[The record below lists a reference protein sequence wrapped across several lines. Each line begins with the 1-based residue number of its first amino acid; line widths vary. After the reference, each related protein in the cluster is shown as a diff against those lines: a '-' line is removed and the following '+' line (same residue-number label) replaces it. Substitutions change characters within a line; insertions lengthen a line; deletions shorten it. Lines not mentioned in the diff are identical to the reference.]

1 MYSFS
6 LNYKTKLYRVIKNL
20 MKQNITNMAQTSHL
34 NF

>member
-6 LNYKTKLYRVIKNL
+6 LNYKTKLF
-20 MKQNITNMAQTSHL
+20 MKENITNMAQTSHL